1 MEVKSVVEDID
12 PVTKQIKVS
21 IPAETVTQE
30 FSSAINDLAAR
41 ANLKGFR
48 PGKAPRQM
56 VEKLHGPRVRLEV
69 ANRLISNTLSKLVK
83 DNSIDMIGSPEIDV
97 ASFEPGKE
105 IEYTAQIS
113 VFPNPTI
120 TGYVKI
126 TVAVPK
132 SEVTDADVQNVID
145 RIVQSKATT
154 KKLEFRTTAQ
164 SGDVVDA
171 MLLVE
176 LEGEAPSRPE
186 PLVIALGEG
195 KVPSELENGIIG
207 MDIGAS
213 KEIETIVPEDNPN
226 KAIAG
231 KKTTYK
237 VTLNGLSERVLPEL
251 NDDFVKTLGFGPQTV
266 LELRLETRK
275 QLEEQ
280 TAQESKEKVRQAIL
294 DVLLEKNDFLVPNVL
309 VDDELRNLLV
319 RNGAIDPKRVDPE
332 KINMEPFRERLG
344 DVARKR
350 VRTAI
355 IVDLIGKKE
364 TLKPT
369 DEDIT
374 AALTDIAEKNG
385 LPVDEVRKI
394 LLSSEQTT
402 GFFVEVSRNKVLE
415 FLQSRAEV
423 EFTTKTADSPA
434 AATKSAETKSGKGK
448 KG

>member
-1 MEVKSVVEDID
+1 
-12 PVTKQIKVS
+12 
-21 IPAETVTQE
+21 
-30 FSSAINDLAAR
+30 
-41 ANLKGFR
+41 
-48 PGKAPRQM
+48 
-56 VEKLHGPRVRLEV
+56 
-69 ANRLISNTLSKLVK
+69 
-83 DNSIDMIGSPEIDV
+83 V

-120 TGYVKI
+120 SGYDKI
-126 TVAVPK
+126 NVAVEK
-132 SEVTDADVQNVID
+132 SEVTDGDVQGVID
-145 RIVQSKATT
+145 RILQSKATT
-154 KKLEFRTTAQ
+154 KKLDFRTTAQ

-171 MLLVE
+171 MLHVE

-195 KVPSELENGIIG
+195 KVPAELETGIVG
-207 MDIGAS
+207 MEIGAS
-213 KEIETIVPEDNPN
+213 KDIVTVVPEDNQN

-231 KKTTYK
+231 KKTTYH

-251 NDDFVKTLGFGPQTV
+251 NDDFVKSLGYGPQTV
-266 LELRLETRK
+266 LELRMETRT

-280 TAQESKEKVRQAIL
+280 AAQESKEKVRQAIL
-294 DVLLEKNDFLVPNVL
+294 DVLLEKNDFIVPNVL
-309 VDDELRNLLV
+309 VDSELRHLLV

-332 KINMEPFRERLG
+332 KLSMEPFRERLG

-355 IVDLIGKKE
+355 IVDLIGKTE
-364 TLKPT
+364 NLKPT

-394 LLSSEQTT
+394 LLSSEQTS
-402 GFFVEVSRNKVLE
+402 GFLVEVSRNKVLE
-415 FLQSRAEV
+415 FLQSRSEV
-423 EFTTKTADSPA
+423 VYTAKAAAAADSGA
-434 AATKSAETKSGKGK
+434 KKSADKKDGKSK
-448 KG
+448 